1 MKGLRRDCQ
10 MDLWLLS
17 ESELEF
23 GKKKQAYEE
32 RKQEP
37 LSPKTM

>member
-1 MKGLRRDCQ
+1 
-10 MDLWLLS
+10 MDLCFLT

-23 GKKKQAYEE
+23 GKKKKKKKQAYEE

-37 LSPKTM
+37 LDPKRM